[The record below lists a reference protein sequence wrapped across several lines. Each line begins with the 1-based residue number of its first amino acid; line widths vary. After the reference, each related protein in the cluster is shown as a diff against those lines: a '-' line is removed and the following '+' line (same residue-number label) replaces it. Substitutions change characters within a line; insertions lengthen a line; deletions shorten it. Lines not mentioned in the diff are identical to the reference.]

1 MVTEKVQENGKRKRE
16 EGKRKYD
23 FIWKKKIDLII
34 YGFQDSDIVFF
45 FLTGF
50 LGNQTEND
58 QYNFFFKFLLY
69 LCFVEGKLVDI
80 NYQMTN

>member
-1 MVTEKVQENGKRKRE
+1 MILFG
-16 EGKRKYD
+16 
-23 FIWKKKIDLII
+23 KKKIDLII

-58 QYNFFFKFLLY
+58 QYNFFFFFKFLLY

-80 NYQMTN
+80 NYQMTNWLFFKNFDVIS